1 VAVLKIWSTLNDF
14 DIKSSCF
21 ANQFDLVAEVLWNP
35 LLTEFANHRFNS
47 ISLDFVE
54 WHDKSLSI
62 DDFEDAYMGFLQE
75 PDLSNVLIE

>member
-1 VAVLKIWSTLNDF
+1 
-14 DIKSSCF
+14 
-21 ANQFDLVAEVLWNP
+21 VLWNP
-35 LLTEFANHRFNS
+35 LLTEFANHLFNS

-62 DDFEDAYMGFLQE
+62 DDFKDAYMGFLQE